1 MRELNLS
8 NINVRTDLIIDDFEK
23 LEDLEK
29 IKYQKRE
36 VSEDII
42 IEELVLDKN
51 TSTILNKKEGIY
63 KNISFKDITDSTN
76 YDKVLDA
83 FVKTFTKLLEE
94 LKLDKKKSCMIV
106 GLGNRKS
113 TPDAIGPKTLDNIIV
128 THHLLEFGPLEEN
141 YRDVAIL
148 EPGVKGTTGLDAK
161 DHIDGLVKII
171 KPDFLIVIDALKT
184 TSTSRMVKTIQIS
197 DAGLIPGSGVNN
209 NRKELNKN
217 NLNIPTVA
225 IGVPSIIDSTTI
237 VFDTLNYLLKKV
249 SYEKDNANSYRN
261 KLAITNDFENYKDTL
276 NDEEKEK
283 ILGMLGTMDDDDLKT
298 LLNEVLNPLDYNL
311 MVTPKEIDF
320 LVEKITKLLAEG
332 LNISLHKIKRQ
343 NYT

>member
-1 MRELNLS
+1 MREIDLS
-8 NINVRTDLIIDDFEK
+8 NKNVRTDLIIDDFER

-29 IKYQKRE
+29 IKYQKTIT
-36 VSEDII
+36 SKDII
-42 IEELVLDKN
+42 IEELIIDSDISK
-51 TSTILNKKEGIY
+51 ILNKSEGLY

-76 YDKVLDA
+76 YDMVLDA
-83 FVKTFTKLLEE
+83 FVKTLEKILKE
-94 LKLDKKKSCMIV
+94 LELDSKKSCMIV

-128 THHLLEFGPLEEN
+128 THHLLEFGPLEDN
-141 YRDVAIL
+141 YKDISIL
-148 EPGVKGTTGLDAK
+148 EPGVKGTTGMDAK
-161 DHIDGLVKII
+161 DHIDGLVNII

-184 TSTSRMVKTIQIS
+184 TSTSRIVKTIQIS
-197 DAGLIPGSGVNN
+197 NSGITPGSGVNN
-209 NRKELNKN
+209 SRKELNKN
-217 NLNIPTVA
+217 NLNIPVIA

-249 SYEKDNANSYRN
+249 SYEKDNGNNYRN
-261 KLAITNDFENYKDTL
+261 KLAITNDFENYKETL

-283 ILGMLGTMDDDDLKT
+283 ILGMLGTMDDNDLKT

-320 LVEKITKLLAEG
+320 LVEKITKLIGEG
-332 LNISLHKIKRQ
+332 LNIALHKIKRQ

>member
-1 MRELNLS
+1 MREINLS
-8 NINVRTDLIIDDFEK
+8 NKNVRTDLIIDDFEK

-29 IKYQKRE
+29 IKYQKE
-36 VSEDII
+36 EITKDII
-42 IEELVLDKN
+42 IEELVLDKDI
-51 TSTILNKKEGIY
+51 SSFLGKREGIY
-63 KNISFKDITDSTN
+63 KSISFKDITDSTN
-76 YDKVLDA
+76 YDLVLSA
-83 FVKTFTKLLEE
+83 FIKTLKKLLKE
-94 LKLDKKKSCMIV
+94 LSLDKKKSTLIV

-148 EPGVKGTTGLDAK
+148 EPGVKGTTGFDAK
-161 DHIDGLVKII
+161 DHIDGLVKIL
-171 KPDFLIVIDALKT
+171 KPDFLIVLDALKT
-184 TSTSRMVKTIQIS
+184 TSTSRIVKTIQIS
-197 DAGLIPGSGVNN
+197 NAGIIPGSGVNN
-209 NRKELNKN
+209 SRKELNKN
-217 NLNIPTVA
+217 NLDIPVIA
-225 IGVPSIIDSTTI
+225 IGIPSIIDSTTI
-237 VFDTLNYLLKKV
+237 VFDTLNYLLRKV
-249 SYEKDNANSYRN
+249 SYEKDMGNNYKN
-261 KLAITNDFENYKDTL
+261 KLSITNDFENYHETL
-276 NDEEKEK
+276 SEKEKEK
-283 ILGMLGTMDDDDLKT
+283 ILGLLGTMDDNDLKQ